1 MSEDLR
7 LRLIWPTFGRET
19 HARTNYVQTNVE
31 FLAIVL
37 CVGRSASYLRTKR
50 WQEIRH

>member
-1 MSEDLR
+1 MSGDLR
-7 LRLIWPTFGRET
+7 LRLLWANFGRET

-37 CVGRSASYLRTKR
+37 CVGRRRSYLRTKR